1 MIKDKLNVSSNER
14 KKNVKHL
21 EPNHLS
27 YEDRSYALRHAMEF
41 MVIQILVS
49 NFIEYFG
56 SFVPWDESCRRDILK

>member
-21 EPNHLS
+21 ELNNSS
-27 YEDRSYALRHAMEF
+27 YEDRSYAMEF

-49 NFIEYFG
+49 NFIEYFR
-56 SFVPWDESCRRDILK
+56 SFVRWNESCRREILK